1 MEKYVL
7 RMLDMGVY
15 KTLDDAADVLKDL
28 LSLTTRKTVKDCK
41 MRLQVKQIL
50 NSYDMG
56 FHGTLSDM
64 VSEFML
70 IVNLTDKKNL
80 NYKEC
85 EELFLSYCYMLGRH
99 GLK

>member
-1 MEKYVL
+1 
-7 RMLDMGVY
+7 
-15 KTLDDAADVLKDL
+15 
-28 LSLTTRKTVKDCK
+28 

-70 IVNLTDKKNL
+70 IINLTNKKNL

-85 EELFLSYCYMLGRH
+85 EELFLSYCSELGRQ
-99 GLK
+99 GLR

>member
-1 MEKYVL
+1 
-7 RMLDMGVY
+7 MLDMGVY
-15 KTLDDAADVLKDL
+15 KTLDDASDVLKDL

-64 VSEFML
+64 VSEFIEMP
-70 IVNLTDKKNL
+70 KK
-80 NYKEC
+80 K
-85 EELFLSYCYMLGRH
+85 
-99 GLK
+99 

>member
-7 RMLDMGVY
+7 RMLNMGVY
-15 KTLDDAADVLKDL
+15 KTIDDAADVLKDL
-28 LSLTTRKTVKDCK
+28 LSLTTKKTVKDCK

-56 FHGTLSDM
+56 FHDTLSDM

-70 IVNLTDKKNL
+70 IVNLTEKKNL
-80 NYKEC
+80 TYKEC
-85 EELFLSYCYMLGRH
+85 EELFLSYCSVLGRQ